1 MKIDVKKIRPIFSP
15 NDPKVLDP
23 PRYPKVIIPYE
34 KKMKTSFAEASNRM
48 ISQLTQKMVKFKK

>member
-1 MKIDVKKIRPIFSP
+1 MKLDVKKIKPVYSP

-34 KKMKTSFAEASNRM
+34 KQMKKSFTDASNNM
-48 ISQLTQKMVKFKK
+48 ISQITQKMVKFKK